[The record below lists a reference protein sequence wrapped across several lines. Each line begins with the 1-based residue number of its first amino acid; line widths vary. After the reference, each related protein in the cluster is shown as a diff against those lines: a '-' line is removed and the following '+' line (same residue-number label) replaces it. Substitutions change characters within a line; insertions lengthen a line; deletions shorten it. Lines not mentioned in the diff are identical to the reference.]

1 MMHLFEVD
9 DCTYGNQQKS
19 HGIQLQ
25 QLGVPVRLM
34 MAAVNINETSGI
46 TKGMNTRIARRSR
59 VAESLNRWLD
69 GASEPAPQN
78 SLLRF
83 NLVTLVLLQ
92 RQKWKHPWP
101 RTQP

>member
-1 MMHLFEVD
+1 MVHLFEVD
-9 DCTYGNQQKS
+9 DCIYGNQQKS

-34 MAAVNINETSGI
+34 INETGDI
-46 TKGMNTRIARRSR
+46 TKGMITRIARRSR
-59 VAESLNRWLD
+59 VVESLNRWLG

-101 RTQP
+101 RMQP